1 MVQGEN
7 VKIKNLKVKTQLS
20 IGFTIILFFV
30 ILLGILGYVQTNTIV
45 NQAELMYNH
54 PFQVT
59 KAVGRLD
66 ADILSMRVGVRDLI
80 LASTPEGRE
89 QAIELMEQ
97 YDADI
102 QLQFDVL
109 RELYLG
115 PQEDIDEAY
124 KAYINCIRISNWKC
138 RKKS

>member
-1 MVQGEN
+1 M
-7 VKIKNLKVKTQLS
+7 KIKNLKVKTQLS

-45 NQAELMYNH
+45 SQAELMYNH

-59 KAVGRLD
+59 KAIGRLD

-80 LASTPEGRE
+80 LANTPEGRE

-102 QLQFDVL
+102 QLQL
-109 RELYLG
+109 
-115 PQEDIDEAY
+115 
-124 KAYINCIRISNWKC
+124 
-138 RKKS
+138 